1 MTECVAKTD
10 DRSSVPRTTQY
21 RAAGSH
27 RLSPDF
33 THPNKPTSTA
43 SSIKVVQHDKHKGY
57 YINIP

>member
-1 MTECVAKTD
+1 MTELVAKTD

-21 RAAGSH
+21 KATGSH

-33 THPNKPTSTA
+33 THPNKSSTA
-43 SSIKVVQHDKHKGY
+43 SSIKVVQHDKHKCY